1 MYSPWISPIDLMGM
15 AYYVNPFLNKIKKQ
29 NNTISKLE
37 INKYILYST
46 NYDNMTR
53 EKPHSY

>member
-1 MYSPWISPIDLMGM
+1 M